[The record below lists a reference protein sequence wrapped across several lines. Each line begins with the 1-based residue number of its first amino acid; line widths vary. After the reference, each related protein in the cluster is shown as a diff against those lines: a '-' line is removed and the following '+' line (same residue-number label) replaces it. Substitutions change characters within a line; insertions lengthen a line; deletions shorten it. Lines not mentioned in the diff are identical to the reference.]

1 MDKEL
6 LRELYGD
13 AHASSYPHSAV
24 CRSYRMQYIQRDGGG
39 RPQQQQVSFADT
51 LQRKAAMGNLLEII
65 DLRSTPKVQEGVVR
79 WADAIRESAC
89 GPGLRGGW
97 NASRKC
103 HCDEGRLIVNCR
115 ASGLSREVRA
125 RHRPVALHA
134 RRLRQAVYDGPSP
147 GSSRPL

>member
-1 MDKEL
+1 MASDCGSGVWLHLGRTVCCSNNVWMDKEL

-115 ASGLSREVRA
+115 ASGRGEEEVRT
-125 RHRPVALHA
+125 
-134 RRLRQAVYDGPSP
+134 ST
-147 GSSRPL
+147 